1 MFQNNDATTM
11 SEQDIVKNQ
20 TEQLVTDEPLT
31 SPEATDDAIQFV
43 AAGVWEDP
51 RTTVTGEIVEKF
63 DVKINAVGKPQRS
76 IRVISEGGNPI
87 LISAFGGKVK
97 KLDGLKLGDTWTF
110 KGKLK
115 TKTEMYLGKEK
126 TSTFLNL

>member
-31 SPEATDDAIQFV
+31 NPEATGDAIQFV
-43 AAGVWEDP
+43 ASGVWEDP
-51 RTTVTGEIVEKF
+51 RTTVTGEVDEKF
-63 DVKINAVGKPQRS
+63 DVKTNAVGKPQRS
-76 IRVISEGGNPI
+76 IRVILQDGRPM
-87 LISAFGGKVK
+87 LISAFDGKVK
-97 KLDGLKLGDTWTF
+97 MLDGLKLGYTYTF

-115 TKTEMYLGKEK
+115 TKTDIYLGKER
-126 TSTFLNL
+126 TSQFLNL

>member
-1 MFQNNDATTM
+1 M

-31 SPEATDDAIQFV
+31 NPEATDDAIQFV

-51 RTTVTGEIVEKF
+51 RTTVTGRVSDRF
-63 DVKINAVGKPQRS
+63 DTKTNAAGKPQCS
-76 IRVISEGGNPI
+76 IRVISENGNPI
-87 LISAFGGKVK
+87 LISAFDGKVK
-97 KLDGLKLGDTWTF
+97 MLDGLKLGYTYTF

-115 TKTEMYLGKEK
+115 TKTEIYLGKER
-126 TSTFLNL
+126 TTRFFNL